1 MTVSELPEKVAYLKG
16 LAEGLG
22 IGEDSKEGKLM
33 LAMIDVLASIAS
45 DLDVVEANSADM
57 ADQMDDLCEDMAY
70 LEDLVMDE
78 LYGED
83 EDDCECDGDCDSCDE
98 DCCGCCDEP
107 EYEVT
112 CPQCGEVVTVYEEDL
127 AFGSILCPICGADL
141 EFDFD
146 EDDSENEE

>member
-1 MTVSELPEKVAYLKG
+1 MTVSEKVAYLKG

-33 LAMIDVLASIAS
+33 LAMIDVLDTLAS
-45 DLDVVEANSADM
+45 DVEDLEANAADM
-57 ADQMDDLCEDMAY
+57 ADSMDDLCEDMAY
-70 LEDLVMDE
+70 YEDLIMDE

-83 EDDCECDGDCDSCDE
+83 EDECDGDCDSCDE

-146 EDDSENEE
+146 EDDSEDEE

>member
-1 MTVSELPEKVAYLKG
+1 MTASEKVAYLKG

-33 LAMIDVLASIAS
+33 LAMIDVLDSLATDVE
-45 DLDVVEANSADM
+45 DLEANSADM
-57 ADQMDDLCEDMAY
+57 ADEMDDLCEDMAY

-78 LYGED
+78 LYGDDD
-83 EDDCECDGDCDSCDE
+83 ECFDCDCDGDCDDCDE
-98 DCCGCCDEP
+98 DCCGCCGDEP

-112 CPQCGEVVTVYEEDL
+112 CPKCGEVVTVYEEDL

-146 EDDSENEE
+146 EDDSEDEE

>member
-1 MTVSELPEKVAYLKG
+1 MTASEKVAYLKG

-33 LAMIDVLASIAS
+33 LAMIDVLDSLAS
-45 DLDVVEANSADM
+45 DVEDLEANSADM
-57 ADQMDDLCEDMAY
+57 ADELDDICEEMAY
-70 LEDLVMDE
+70 LEDLVTDE
-78 LYGED
+78 L
-83 EDDCECDGDCDSCDE
+83 CDGDCADCDYDCECADCDE
-98 DCCGCCDEP
+98 DDCCGCCGDEP

-112 CPQCGEVVTVYEEDL
+112 CPKCGEVVTVYEEDL

-146 EDDSENEE
+146 EDDSEDED